1 MTIKTELMDSLAVV
15 EKEFKILSR
24 RKGVII
30 PLLLF
35 PLVMMIF
42 FGYGMGGTLRDS
54 PFLIVNSDTGKA
66 SSSLVQEIGSY
77 TTKYDSY
84 PMFSVTYTKDMSQS
98 EAESKINAGIYKGAL
113 IIPADFSDNL
123 AKNQSTTLTLLT
135 DSSDTTA
142 SVSIINTIKQLLTT
156 TGLLKITGLVS
167 LNIPNIYGIL
177 EYLDFL
183 TPGIIALTIFF
194 GSVMT
199 TGAAIAE
206 EKESGTLVRMMMT
219 PISKRSVI
227 LGKTIYQLILELAKA
242 VILILVAYFLVGFRI
257 NGSWLLV
264 ALVLILFTLGGVGMG
279 IILSAK
285 AESMESF
292 DQLAMLVTMPS
303 MFLTGVFFPLS
314 SAPVWMQYL
323 ARCVPLTYAID
334 AMRTIMV
341 KGQDL
346 NAISY
351 DLIILVLFAI
361 ITFTLGVRLF
371 RREA

>member
-1 MTIKTELMDSLAVV
+1 MTIKTELMDSLAVA

-35 PLVMMIF
+35 PLVMMVF

-98 EAESKINAGIYKGAL
+98 EAEGKINAGIYKGAL
-113 IIPADFSDNL
+113 IIPPDFSDNI

-142 SVSIINTIKQLLTT
+142 SVTIINTIKQLLTT

-167 LNIPNIYGIL
+167 LNIPNIYGSL

-351 DLIILVLFAI
+351 DLMILALFAL

>member
-1 MTIKTELMDSLAVV
+1 MTIKTELMDSLAVA

-35 PLVMMIF
+35 PLVMMVF

-66 SSSLVQEIGSY
+66 SGSLVQEIGSY

-113 IIPADFSDNL
+113 IIPADFSDNI

-142 SVSIINTIKQLLTT
+142 SVTIINTIKQLLTT

-167 LNIPNIYGIL
+167 LNIPNIYGSL

-351 DLIILVLFAI
+351 DLMILALFAL

>member
-1 MTIKTELMDSLAVV
+1 MTIKTELMDSLAVA

-35 PLVMMIF
+35 PLVMMVF

-98 EAESKINAGIYKGAL
+98 EAEGKINAGIYKGAL
-113 IIPADFSDNL
+113 IIPADFSDNI

-142 SVSIINTIKQLLTT
+142 SVTIINTIKQLLTT

-167 LNIPNIYGIL
+167 LNIPNIYGSL

-351 DLIILVLFAI
+351 DLMILALFAL

>member
-1 MTIKTELMDSLAVV
+1 MTIKTELIDSLAVA

-42 FGYGMGGTLRDS
+42 FGYGMGGTLKDS
-54 PFLIVNSDTGKA
+54 PFLIVDSDTGKA

-77 TTKYDSY
+77 TPKYDSY
-84 PMFSVTYTKDMSQS
+84 PMFSVTYSKDMSQS

-167 LNIPNIYGIL
+167 LNIPNIYGSL

-199 TGAAIAE
+199 TGSAIAE

-264 ALVLILFTLGGVGMG
+264 ALVLVLFTLGGVGMG
-279 IILSAK
+279 IILSTK
-285 AESMESF
+285 ADSMESF

-351 DLIILVLFAI
+351 DLMILALFAI

>member
-1 MTIKTELMDSLAVV
+1 MTIKTELMDSLAVA

-35 PLVMMIF
+35 PLVMMVF

-98 EAESKINAGIYKGAL
+98 EAEGKINAGIYKGAL
-113 IIPADFSDNL
+113 IIPADFSDNI

-142 SVSIINTIKQLLTT
+142 SVTIINTIKQLLTT

-167 LNIPNIYGIL
+167 LNIPNIYGSL

-227 LGKTIYQLILELAKA
+227 LGKTIYQLVLELAKA

-341 KGQDL
+341 KGQDFS
-346 NAISY
+346 AISY
-351 DLIILVLFAI
+351 DVMILALFAV
-361 ITFTLGVRLF
+361 ITYTLGVRLF

>member
-1 MTIKTELMDSLAVV
+1 MTIKTELINSLAVA

-24 RKGVII
+24 RKGVVI

-42 FGYGMGGTLRDS
+42 FGYGMGGTLRDA
-54 PFLIVNSDTGKA
+54 PFLIVNSDTGQA
-66 SSSLVQEIGSY
+66 SSSLIQEIGSY
-77 TTKYDSY
+77 TSKYDGY

-98 EAESKINAGIYKGAL
+98 EAESKINSGVYKGAL
-113 IIPADFSDNL
+113 IIPPGFSDNI

-142 SVSIINTIKQLLTT
+142 SESIINTIKQLLTT
-156 TGLLKITGLVS
+156 TGLLTITGLVS
-167 LNIPNIYGIL
+167 LNTPNIYGNL

-199 TGAAIAE
+199 TGSAIAE
-206 EKESGTLVRMMMT
+206 EKESGTLIRMLMT

-264 ALVLILFTLGGVGMG
+264 ALVLIVFTLGGVGVG

-334 AMRTIMV
+334 AMRTVMV
-341 KGQDL
+341 KGQNL
-346 NAISY
+346 NAIST
-351 DLIILVLFAI
+351 DLIILTLFAI
-361 ITFTLGVRLF
+361 VTFTLGVHLF

>member
-1 MTIKTELMDSLAVV
+1 MTIKTELMDSLAVA

-35 PLVMMIF
+35 PLVMMVF

-113 IIPADFSDNL
+113 IIPPDFSDNI

-142 SVSIINTIKQLLTT
+142 SVTIINTIKQLLTT

-167 LNIPNIYGIL
+167 LNIPNIYGSL

-227 LGKTIYQLILELAKA
+227 LGKTIYQLVLELAKA

-351 DLIILVLFAI
+351 DLMILALFAL

>member
-1 MTIKTELMDSLAVV
+1 
-15 EKEFKILSR
+15 
-24 RKGVII
+24 
-30 PLLLF
+30 
-35 PLVMMIF
+35 
-42 FGYGMGGTLRDS
+42 
-54 PFLIVNSDTGKA
+54 
-66 SSSLVQEIGSY
+66 
-77 TTKYDSY
+77 
-84 PMFSVTYTKDMSQS
+84 
-98 EAESKINAGIYKGAL
+98 
-113 IIPADFSDNL
+113 
-123 AKNQSTTLTLLT
+123 
-135 DSSDTTA
+135 
-142 SVSIINTIKQLLTT
+142 
-156 TGLLKITGLVS
+156 
-167 LNIPNIYGIL
+167 
-177 EYLDFL
+177 
-183 TPGIIALTIFF
+183 
-194 GSVMT
+194 
-199 TGAAIAE
+199 
-206 EKESGTLVRMMMT
+206 
-219 PISKRSVI
+219 
-227 LGKTIYQLILELAKA
+227 
-242 VILILVAYFLVGFRI
+242 VGFRI

-351 DLIILVLFAI
+351 DLMILALFAL

>member
-1 MTIKTELMDSLAVV
+1 MTIKTELMDSLAVA

-35 PLVMMIF
+35 PLVMMVF

-113 IIPADFSDNL
+113 IIPADFSDNI

-142 SVSIINTIKQLLTT
+142 SVTIINTIKQLLTT

-167 LNIPNIYGIL
+167 LNIPNIYGSL

-351 DLIILVLFAI
+351 DLMILALFAL

>member
-1 MTIKTELMDSLAVV
+1 MTIKTELIDSLTVA

-24 RKGVII
+24 RKGVVI

-42 FGYGMGGTLRDS
+42 FGYGMGGTVKNA
-54 PFLIVNSDTGKA
+54 PFLIVDSDTGKT

-77 TTKYDSY
+77 TPKYDSY

-98 EAESKINAGIYKGAL
+98 EAKSKINAGIYKGAL
-113 IIPADFSDNL
+113 IIPPDFSDKI

-142 SVSIINTIKQLLTT
+142 SENIINTIKQLLTT
-156 TGLLKITGLVS
+156 TGLLKIIGLVS
-167 LNIPNIYGIL
+167 LNIPNIYGNL

-206 EKESGTLVRMMMT
+206 EKESGTLVRMLMT

-285 AESMESF
+285 ADSMESF

-346 NAISY
+346 SAISY
-351 DLIILVLFAI
+351 DVMILALFAL

>member
-1 MTIKTELMDSLAVV
+1 
-15 EKEFKILSR
+15 
-24 RKGVII
+24 
-30 PLLLF
+30 
-35 PLVMMIF
+35 MMIF
-42 FGYGMGGTLRDS
+42 FGFGMGGTLKDS

-77 TTKYDSY
+77 TAKYGSY

-142 SVSIINTIKQLLTT
+142 SVTIINTIKQLLTT

-167 LNIPNIYGIL
+167 LNIPNIYGSL

-351 DLIILVLFAI
+351 DLMILALFAL

>member
-1 MTIKTELMDSLAVV
+1 MTIKTELIDSLAVA

-42 FGYGMGGTLRDS
+42 FGYGMGGTLKDA
-54 PFLIVNSDTGKA
+54 PFLIVNSDTGQA
-66 SSSLVQEIGSY
+66 SSSLIQEVGSY
-77 TTKYDSY
+77 TPKYDSY
-84 PMFSVTYTKDMSQS
+84 PMFSVTYSKDMSQS
-98 EAESKINAGIYKGAL
+98 EAESKINAGVYKGAL
-113 IIPADFSDNL
+113 IIPPDFSDNI

-135 DSSDTTA
+135 DSSDITA
-142 SVSIINTIKQLLTT
+142 SENIINTIKQLLTT

-167 LNIPNIYGIL
+167 LNVPNIYGNL

-206 EKESGTLVRMMMT
+206 EKESGTLVRMLMT

-227 LGKTIYQLILELAKA
+227 LGKTFYQLILELAKA

-264 ALVLILFTLGGVGMG
+264 ALVLVLFTLGGVGVG

-314 SAPVWMQYL
+314 SAPVWMQCL

-341 KGQDL
+341 KGQNL
-346 NAISY
+346 NAIST
-351 DLIILVLFAI
+351 DLIILTLFAI
-361 ITFTLGVRLF
+361 VTFTLGVHLF